1 MPVLRGYET
10 YNPHRPFADFP
21 CFLSNSCGFSNA
33 RREAQEEGQYAE
45 AFWLCAQCIK
55 SMDELGEGL
64 QVATQARSFLSFL
77 PSGGRLASAVGHT
90 IQCSHQ
96 QEGTG

>member
-1 MPVLRGYET
+1 MSVLRGYET

-90 IQCSHQ
+90 IQC
-96 QEGTG
+96 